1 MTTFIRK
8 RLHWADSFDMFRKRM
23 QEFLDLGTRAH
34 EKLREAVV
42 LDRVRNWKD
51 YFGFMALQM
60 KGHTGPTAPRVFQ
73 FVRRSG
79 RTLSRHSF
87 KLCQNISGGKGL
99 CNRPLCRPAGY
110 ASASKIR
117 ISHGCGVEVRICCQQ
132 TTDSCQASGKVS
144 DVPRCRCKQYMCDP
158 HFYQSLD
165 FLTAAHLEKL
175 PAALPTSHFC
185 GMRNDRGLC
194 LILV

>member
-1 MTTFIRK
+1 MHWLSIKAKAVCYDDGWEFCSALNCVLARRASISTGVSLPLISQAAISTYLRFGVSLATAGRTLMLFFPEMTTFIRK

-79 RTLSRHSF
+79 RT
-87 KLCQNISGGKGL
+87 
-99 CNRPLCRPAGY
+99 PL
-110 ASASKIR
+110 
-117 ISHGCGVEVRICCQQ
+117 
-132 TTDSCQASGKVS
+132 
-144 DVPRCRCKQYMCDP
+144 
-158 HFYQSLD
+158 
-165 FLTAAHLEKL
+165 
-175 PAALPTSHFC
+175 
-185 GMRNDRGLC
+185 N
-194 LILV
+194 

>member
-79 RTLSRHSF
+79 RT
-87 KLCQNISGGKGL
+87 
-99 CNRPLCRPAGY
+99 PL
-110 ASASKIR
+110 
-117 ISHGCGVEVRICCQQ
+117 
-132 TTDSCQASGKVS
+132 
-144 DVPRCRCKQYMCDP
+144 
-158 HFYQSLD
+158 
-165 FLTAAHLEKL
+165 
-175 PAALPTSHFC
+175 
-185 GMRNDRGLC
+185 N
-194 LILV
+194 